1 MANQMITVC
10 LCSLQMHVSQHSRD
24 SSCMVPVHI
33 CHGLPH
39 APHTWLWAC
48 RLPATTLQRRPLL
61 WACRLP
67 ATTLAVGLPAACDDL
82 VATTLAVGL
91 PPACDDLAATTLAV
105 GLPPACDDPGC
116 GPAGCLRRPCSD
128 DPGCGPAG
136 CLQRPCCDDPC
147 CGPAAWPDASG
158 PPPAPRTGGQSRGR
172 LGQLWQ
178 GWDNTGTILGQC
190 WDITG
195 TVLGQYWDSTGMSSL
210 SPQINP
216 KEIECDDFWTRFAGP
231 VSTSP

>member
-1 MANQMITVC
+1 MSLAETRPVYQILFWPEQKHGTMLRNSMANQMITVC

-82 VATTLAVGL
+82 AATTLAVGL
-91 PPACDDLAATTLAV
+91 PAACNDLAATTLAV
-105 GLPPACDDPGC
+105 GLLPG
-116 GPAGCLRRPCSD
+116 PTHLARRPRRVLGDSLGAGWD
-128 DPGCGPAG
+128 NCGRAG
-136 CLQRPCCDDPC
+136 
-147 CGPAAWPDASG
+147 
-158 PPPAPRTGGQSRGR
+158 TI
-172 LGQLWQ
+172 LGQYWGSAGTLLGQ
-178 GWDNTGTILGQC
+178 YWDNTGT
-190 WDITG
+190 
-195 TVLGQYWDSTGMSSL
+195 VLGCPL
-210 SPQINP
+210 
-216 KEIECDDFWTRFAGP
+216 
-231 VSTSP
+231 